1 MKQLYLFIILLS
13 QFNLWGQSI
22 LDSTTFTKSPAMVID
37 AQGPGFFTLHTENGY
52 YQFEHFDGQK
62 QMVASHQ
69 YPTGLTVTNT
79 TFCGVYH
86 YPQTNNYL
94 IVSKNRVNPNSPL
107 GTNGYYAYSF
117 VRYNYE
123 DQQVINSKVDTFQ
136 LVETAIV
143 SRSID
148 EMYIFQAKR
157 DHPTSPK
164 QIYGYAIDTNLN
176 LRLINADVSSYFA
189 RFGMMDLCQMETKA
203 DSTLLFTVALPGAYQ
218 TEEFDQNLN
227 LIQEES
233 AVTYQ
238 NNGTSQPVL
247 YQRLN
252 ADSVLIFHQHRN
264 ANFKYIWELGWWQ
277 SPTAAINDTL
287 IAAPNYNENE
297 QYGNTYSTFG
307 SKVILDTVG
316 RQLIILAT
324 RSNQIENQA
333 YFQHVYY
340 YDFDFNLICDDSLVL
355 PDAFNRFTVCTIDDA
370 VFLGQYND
378 TAVSYHPLGC
388 GLYSSQSTETPQN
401 LDTAVLNLLNVFPNP
416 SDGIFIM
423 TNPEL
428 LTTHLRILNNQGIEV
443 YQTETQEGEVQIDL
457 SHLPSGI
464 YFLES
469 EQEGQIS
476 VQTMMLE

>member
-1 MKQLYLFIILLS
+1 MKQFYLLIILLS
-13 QFNLWGQSI
+13 QCSLWGQSI
-22 LDSTTFTKSPAMVID
+22 LDSIAFTKSPAMVID
-37 AQGPGFFTLHTENGY
+37 AQGPGFFTLHTENGF

-62 QMVASHQ
+62 QLVASHQ

-123 DQQVINSKVDTFQ
+123 DQQVITAKVDTFH
-136 LVETAIV
+136 LVEQAIV
-143 SRSID
+143 AYQSN
-148 EMYIFQAKR
+148 EMYVFQAKR
-157 DHPTSPK
+157 DNQTSPE
-164 QIYGYAIDTNLN
+164 QIYGYVLDTNLN

-189 RFGMMDLCQMETKA
+189 RYGMMDLCQMETKA
-203 DSTLLFTVALPGAYQ
+203 DSTLLFTIALPGAYQ
-218 TEEFDQNLN
+218 TEQYDQALN
-227 LIQEES
+227 LIQEQS
-233 AVTYQ
+233 AATYE

-252 ADSVLIFHQHRN
+252 ADSIFIFHQHRN
-264 ANFKYIWELGWWQ
+264 ANFKFIWELGWWQ
-277 SPTAAINDTL
+277 SPTVAIHNTL

-297 QYGNTYSTFG
+297 LYGNTYSTFS
-307 SKVILDTVG
+307 SKVVLDTVG

-333 YFQHVYY
+333 YFQHIYY
-340 YDFDFNLICDDSLVL
+340 YDFNFNLICEDSLVL
-355 PDAFNRFTVCTIDDA
+355 PDTFNRFTVCTIDDA

-388 GLYSSQSTETPQN
+388 GLFSSQSTEAPQN
-401 LDTAVLNLLNVFPNP
+401 LDSVVLNLSNVFPNP
-416 SDGIFIM
+416 STGIFILA
-423 TNPEL
+423 NPDL
-428 LTTHLRILNNQGIEV
+428 LTTHLRVLNNQGLEV
-443 YQTETQEGEVQIDL
+443 YQIATQEAEVYIDL
-457 SHLPSGI
+457 GNFPSGI

-469 EQEGQIS
+469 QQEGQIS
-476 VQTMMLE
+476 VQTLMLE